1 MIECNGGRGLLSQGD
16 VLVAAVLARIVDAA
30 KNAGG
35 GRIDILL
42 NVAGGLVARKTVA
55 EMDGQFW
62 DEVIALN
69 LKSVFL
75 VTKAVLPHMPD
86 GGTIVNFSSQAA
98 RDGGGAGARA
108 YGAPQAGVTNF
119 TPALAQGLAPR
130 RDRADAIAP

>member
-75 VTKAVLPHMPD
+75 VTQPVLPHIPD
-86 GGTIVNFSSQAA
+86 GAPILNFSSQAD
-98 RDGGGAGARA
+98 RDGGGA
-108 YGAPQAGVTNF
+108 PCS
-119 TPALAQGLAPR
+119 
-130 RDRADAIAP
+130 ADA